1 MNSQQLLEIL
11 CLSRNAT
18 AIYTTENTVIEFA
31 NDAMINFWGK
41 DRSVIGK
48 TLAEAVPELQGQPFL
63 DILRNVWLT
72 GTTYTDSNTPAELL
86 IDGKLETFYFDFE
99 YRAIKH
105 PSGEMHCILHTAVD
119 VTEEVLHQ
127 QQMSD
132 AQQREKDL
140 TDELAAINEELSASN
155 EELLAT
161 NEELKESYDNLQ
173 LLNQSLAENEAWF
186 RGMVQ
191 QAPVA
196 IAVLDGRDLIIDTA
210 NSYILD
216 IWGKD
221 ASVIDKPLSVALPE
235 LEGQPFLQLLDD
247 VYTTGIPFYGSET
260 KASLVRNG
268 KLEHAYFNFV
278 YHPLKDGSGN
288 TMSVMVIATEVTE
301 QINARR
307 EIEKSEHRLNR
318 MVMTSPIGMTILKG
332 RELIIE
338 IANENM
344 LTIWNRDV
352 DQVTGKRL
360 LEIFPELIGQPF
372 PDMLQRVF
380 DTGQPFGMDET
391 TADVAMPDGSIVKYH
406 LDFSYDPLFDADG
419 NVEAILATVNDITD
433 RVHSRRQILHEQERG
448 RMAADAAQ
456 LGTFDMDLVKGTL
469 DWDERCRTLFGVSH
483 SNPVTYEYD
492 FVMGLH
498 PDDRERVIQVIN
510 LSFNKAASDGNYDVE
525 YRTVGFEDG
534 KLRWVSAKGK
544 VFFDENDKPQRF
556 LGIVLDITDK
566 KEDEQRKNDFIAMVS
581 HELKTPLTSLKAY
594 TQVLQAKALK
604 NNDNFTAAA
613 LDKSLLQVNKMNT
626 LIKGFLD
633 VARLESGKIN
643 LDIEEFNLNN
653 LIKEAIEEAEIT
665 LDSHNI
671 VLEDDCPVNINA
683 DREKIGQ
690 VLNNLISNAT
700 KYSPRGS
707 NILITC
713 QHQQSSVLVSVK
725 DEGIGIKPADMER
738 LFDRFY
744 RVSSPH
750 TKTIAGFGIG
760 LYLCSEILRY
770 HKGRIWVDSE
780 ISKGTTF
787 SFELPLT

>member
-1 MNSQQLLEIL
+1 MNSQQLLDVL

-18 AIYTTENTVIEFA
+18 AIYTTQNAVIEFA
-31 NDAMINFWGK
+31 NDAMISFWGK
-41 DRSVIGK
+41 DRGVIGQK
-48 TLAEAVPELQGQPFL
+48 LADAVPELRGQPFL
-63 DILRNVWLT
+63 DILRDVWLT
-72 GTTYTDSNTPAELL
+72 GNTYVDNGARAELL
-86 IDGKLETFYFDFE
+86 VDGDLNTFYFDFE

-105 PSGEMHCILHTAVD
+105 PTGEMQCILHTAFD
-119 VTEEVLHQ
+119 VTDDVLHA
-127 QQMSD
+127 QQMS
-132 AQQREKDL
+132 ASRQREKEL

-173 LLNQSLAENEAWF
+173 LLNQTLTENEAWF

-196 IAVLDGRDLIIDTA
+196 IAVLDGRELIIDTA
-210 NSYILD
+210 NAYILE

-221 ASVIDKPLSVALPE
+221 DSVIDKPLNIALPE

-247 VYTTGIPFYGSET
+247 VYTSGIPFYGSET
-260 KASLVRNG
+260 RASLVRNG
-268 KLEHAYFNFV
+268 KLEHGYFNFV

-288 TMSVMVIATEVTE
+288 TMSVMVVATEVTE

-338 IANENM
+338 IANQNV
-344 LTIWNRDV
+344 LTIWNRNI
-352 DQVTGKRL
+352 DQVKGKRL

-372 PDMLQRVF
+372 PDMLQQVF

-391 TADVAMPDGSIVKYH
+391 TADVGMPDGTIVKYH
-406 LDFSYDPLFDADG
+406 LDFSYDPLFDASG
-419 NVEAILATVNDITD
+419 NVEAILVTVSDITE
-433 RVHSRRQILHEQERG
+433 RVHSRRRMLHEQERS
-448 RMAADAAQ
+448 RLAAEAAQ
-456 LGTFDMDLVKGTL
+456 LGTFDVDIVNNTL
-469 DWDERCRTLFGVSH
+469 DWDSRCRALFGISH
-483 SNPVTYEYD
+483 NDTITYD
-492 FVMGLH
+492 DHFLVGLH
-498 PDDRERVIQVIN
+498 PDDRERVKEVIKHSYN
-510 LSFNKAASDGNYDVE
+510 RSASNGNYDVE
-525 YRTVGFEDG
+525 YRTIGFEDG
-534 KLRWVSAKGK
+534 KTRWVGAKGK
-544 VFFDENDKPQRF
+544 VFFDEHDIPQRF
-556 LGIVLDITDK
+556 MGIVIDITDK

-594 TQVLQAKALK
+594 TQVLQARAVK
-604 NNDNFTAAA
+604 NNDNFTAGA

-653 LIKEAIEEAEIT
+653 LIKEAIEEAAIT
-665 LDSHNI
+665 LDSHHI
-671 VLEDDCPVNINA
+671 VLEHDCQVSIKA

-707 NILITC
+707 NISINCKLQDNT
-713 QHQQSSVLVSVK
+713 VLVSVK
-725 DEGIGIKPADMER
+725 DKGIGIKPADMER

-760 LYLCSEILRY
+760 LYLCAEILRY
-770 HKGRIWVDSE
+770 HKGRIWVNSE
-780 ISKGTTF
+780 VGEGTTF